1 MSLSFSGFLAN
12 LKQSGCQIPDIESAK
27 VIFSVIITFCLTK
40 TEKTEPKN
48 MDVNYIWMCTYVAN
62 LKFLA

>member
-1 MSLSFSGFLAN
+1 MSLPFSGFLAN

-40 TEKTEPKN
+40 TEKTTKRSLTQLSH
-48 MDVNYIWMCTYVAN
+48 IAFSKGT
-62 LKFLA
+62 FLDKKS

>member
-48 MDVNYIWMCTYVAN
+48 MDVNYI
-62 LKFLA
+62 